1 MKFPSWL
8 KVYGDQ
14 SYRGECPMEGAEQKT
29 FFGYIRRTYP
39 DTFGLIALHPRNEGK
54 RTHMQI
60 AVQRAD
66 GMTAGAPDIIVP
78 GKVSFLCEIKRR
90 DHTAS
95 SFGKD
100 QLPYLE
106 AANKQ
111 GAFVCVALGCD
122 AAVEAL
128 EDWIKNA

>member
-1 MKFPSWL
+1 
-8 KVYGDQ
+8 
-14 SYRGECPMEGAEQKT
+14 
-29 FFGYIRRTYP
+29 
-39 DTFGLIALHPRNEGK
+39 
-54 RTHMQI
+54 MQI

-78 GKVSFLCEIKRR
+78 GRVSFLCEIKRR

-128 EDWIKNA
+128 EDWIKDA